1 MFRKLHRTAIMGV
14 ALAASLSLF
23 TLPALALHGD
33 WPDWCNKQK
42 NPPLM
47 CWIIAL

>member
-1 MFRKLHRTAIMGV
+1 MFTKLNRSVIAGV

-23 TLPALALHGD
+23 TLPAHAMHGD
-33 WPDWCNKQK
+33 WPDWCDKK
-42 NPPLM
+42 EHPPLI